1 MCRRKWMSLIAVFV
15 LTGSLLSGCGSK
27 ESSEEAYVSE
37 ESYATGDMYMED
49 VATTEAMEPSTAVEK
64 TAENGDAA
72 VTAETG
78 TAPSVSE
85 NRKLIKNVYLTVETE
100 NFEEL
105 NQNISDKVTSLGGY
119 MQNASVSGKNLY
131 SDSYRYASYVIR
143 IPKDK
148 LDSFVTEVSKI
159 SNVTNKT
166 ESTDD
171 ITLQYVDMES
181 QKQALTI
188 EYDRLTALLEQADTL
203 ETIIALE
210 SRLTEVRYQL
220 QSMESQLRTYHKLV
234 DYATNTVEVTEDGR
248 LTPVEVKTPFQKM
261 ISGFQTSVYN
271 VATGIRDFFIG
282 FVIAIP
288 YLFVLA
294 VVILIFAIIVKIV
307 IKKTEKKNA
316 KQKEKTNAMMQ
327 QNVQNTNFG
336 VNNEQKEQK

>member
-220 QSMESQLRTYHKLV
+220 QSMESQLRTYDNLV
-234 DYATNTVEVTEDGR
+234 DYATITVEVSEVGR